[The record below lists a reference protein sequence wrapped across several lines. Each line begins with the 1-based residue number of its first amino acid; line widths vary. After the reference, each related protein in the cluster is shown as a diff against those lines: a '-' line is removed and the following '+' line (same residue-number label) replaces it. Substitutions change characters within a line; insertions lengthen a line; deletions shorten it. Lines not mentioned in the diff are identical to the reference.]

1 MNDLGFPETVI
12 AIVSIISSF
21 GSALVHAFT
30 WLSWHMYLS
39 MVLGMFGDISRP
51 MIRTILSK
59 AVPTQDAGKTL
70 YFNFNKWL

>member
-12 AIVSIISSF
+12 AIISIISSF
-21 GSALVHAFT
+21 GSALVRAFT

-51 MIRTILSK
+51 MIRAILSK
-59 AVPTQDAGKTL
+59 AVPVQDAGKTF
-70 YFNFNKWL
+70 YFDFNKWL